1 MNPTLPEPTL
11 HEATGH
17 QTSFFELAQYFQM
30 DLWLLEWEAEA
41 AEHDT
46 IIDSSVNLGHVHAGP
61 LSFVYNGYNGSL
73 PSLRPNPYT
82 WTKVCTFVLSPRDL
96 LWNFFFSIKCSSL
109 QIFSTWSSKYFM
121 SSGRGLP
128 KIIWL
133 TCFFT
138 SGRSKYKYNFFLHE
152 DDVVKVLEVRGCQ
165 QYFYSFH
172 CTESMMYIYY
182 RHSIF
187 YMSMPQLEPDSPTRK
202 HKWAIPLAILSPR
215 SSLTNSWGRSVK
227 LGTNY
232 TRNYND

>member
-1 MNPTLPEPTL
+1 MQDPSVSYTMDTTEAYLHFVWTHIHGLRCARSCSLPEIRSGTLP
-11 HEATGH
+11 
-17 QTSFFELAQYFQM
+17 
-30 DLWLLEWEAEA
+30 
-41 AEHDT
+41 
-46 IIDSSVNLGHVHAGP
+46 
-61 LSFVYNGYNGSL
+61 
-73 PSLRPNPYT
+73 
-82 WTKVCTFVLSPRDL
+82 
-96 LWNFFFSIKCSSL
+96 FSIKCSSL
-109 QIFSTWSSKYFM
+109 QIFSIRSSKYFM

-172 CTESMMYIYY
+172 CTESMVYIYY

-227 LGTNY
+227 LQTHH